1 MVCFSGF
8 VWYLMYVLFWS
19 EDNVAPSRI
28 QTPRLNSFFS
38 KLPSTTLIIIS
49 VVLGISTISLS
60 TDLNILSVIL
70 QILSKKLYDTS
81 LSTTL
86 IIITEKAFTSK

>member
-8 VWYLMYVLFWS
+8 VWYLMYILFC
-19 EDNVAPSRI
+19 NVAPSLI

-38 KLPSTTLIIIS
+38 NLPSTTLIIIP

-70 QILSKKLYDTS
+70 QIVSKKLYDTS

-86 IIITEKAFTSK
+86 IIITEKAFISK